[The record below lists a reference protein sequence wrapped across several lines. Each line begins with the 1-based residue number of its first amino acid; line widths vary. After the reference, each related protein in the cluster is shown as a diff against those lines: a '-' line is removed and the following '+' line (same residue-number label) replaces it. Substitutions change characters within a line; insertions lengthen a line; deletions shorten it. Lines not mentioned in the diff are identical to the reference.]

1 MSTTTHASA
10 VVAALHEAVAATAQ
24 SVGSAGRSFTKA
36 VQAVSGAD
44 DVVDAMARTIDLL
57 VAAEALHDAAKEA
70 VKQVKAAFAEQI
82 AETGA
87 GTVRSERHIAYL
99 QKRSDYLDVPDEAA
113 VPEQFTRRAI
123 DTPALKTALA
133 GGLQVNWA
141 RLMPNPEQTLV
152 IRAKKEAA
160 P

>member
-10 VVAALHEAVAATAQ
+10 AVVALQGAAEAAYRPVAVAGRGFAQ
-24 SVGSAGRSFTKA
+24 ARTDLA
-36 VQAVSGAD
+36 RAD
-44 DVVDAMARTIDLL
+44 DVEAALQAMIGVV
-57 VAAEALHDAAKEA
+57 VAAEAIHKAADQA
-70 VKQVKAAFAEQI
+70 VKQVKAALAEQI
-82 AETGA
+82 TETGA
-87 GTVRSERHIAYL
+87 GTVRNERHIAYL

-152 IRAKKEAA
+152 IRTRKETV
-160 P
+160 